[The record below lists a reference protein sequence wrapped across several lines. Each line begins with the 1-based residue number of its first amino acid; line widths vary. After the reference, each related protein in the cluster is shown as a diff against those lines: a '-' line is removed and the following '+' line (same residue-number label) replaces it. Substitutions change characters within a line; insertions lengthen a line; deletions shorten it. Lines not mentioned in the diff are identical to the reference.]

1 MTTDQPGEP
10 NASLF
15 PKHWI
20 KADFCNENTFSQ
32 LERKKRE
39 SYLLKFFFFLMP
51 EPQGKQLYLRIP
63 TAKKQCAFMES
74 SKCQLLVQGTL
85 VTLSRLES
93 KTVADLLHSV
103 LRGFVSKRKLVYDC
117 WQQGNMEPPQCGRI
131 TTFLLLNQT
140 RCSLGFLDP

>member
-1 MTTDQPGEP
+1 MNLVQVC
-10 NASLF
+10 SLNIESKQTFAMKIHF
-15 PKHWI
+15 PSSREKNVSHI
-20 KADFCNENTFSQ
+20 FS
-32 LERKKRE
+32 
-39 SYLLKFFFFLMP
+39 SFLSMA

-117 WQQGNMEPPQCGRI
+117 
-131 TTFLLLNQT
+131 
-140 RCSLGFLDP
+140 

>member
-1 MTTDQPGEP
+1 MVTTDQPGEP
-10 NASLF
+10 SASLLPEHWAKQTFAMKIQF
-15 PKHWI
+15 PSSREKNVSHI
-20 KADFCNENTFSQ
+20 FS
-32 LERKKRE
+32 R
-39 SYLLKFFFFLMP
+39 FLSMA

>member
-1 MTTDQPGEP
+1 MVTTDQPGESS
-10 NASLF
+10 ASLF
-15 PKHWI
+15 PEHWT
-20 KADFCNENTFSQ
+20 KQTFAMKIHFPSS
-32 LERKKRE
+32 RE
-39 SYLLKFFFFLMP
+39 KNVSYIFSRFLSMA

-63 TAKKQCAFMES
+63 IAKKQCAFMES

-117 WQQGNMEPPQCGRI
+117 WQQGNMEPLQCGRI

-140 RCSLGFLDP
+140 RCSLGFLDS